1 MPEVVPPGA
10 KEQEKE
16 EEVEEEEEEV
26 VPTLRSRGLR
36 SRGPAILAKGEP
48 ADEPITAEGV
58 ERPKVDL
65 MERDDVEILEVST

>member
-16 EEVEEEEEEV
+16 EEKEEEA

-36 SRGPAILAKGEP
+36 SRGPAILAEGEP
-48 ADEPITAEGV
+48 AGESVMADVV
-58 ERPKVDL
+58 E
-65 MERDDVEILEVST
+65 